1 MPADYLF
8 YWKPEQAK
16 LDWGK
21 PLIHAAS
28 NQYGSV
34 RPGDTVW
41 IVTARPGG
49 RLVLLNRL
57 RVHEGPLSQRQA
69 ARRLGERPDDLYE
82 AKYHILSDE
91 ADMEPVREVELADIA
106 ASLRFESTR
115 DRLDVSGGRIKAQQ
129 LQRMRRLTPESTA
142 LLRARWGS
150 VGAIPDSAVTAKP
163 ASSAGAGF
171 GDAEAN
177 REVERAAVA
186 HVTMLLIKEGW
197 IVTSKER
204 DKIGYDLLSVRG
216 NDERHVEVKGV
227 RGSVPDFLITCRER
241 DLARSDPM
249 FSLFVVTNA
258 LDSPAVRSIPGIELE
273 KRYRFEAWQ
282 YHAVALD

>member
-115 DRLDVSGGRIKAQQ
+115 DRLERNGRGGHAGV
-129 LQRMRRLTPESTA
+129 
-142 LLRARWGS
+142 LRHLA
-150 VGAIPDSAVTAKP
+150 T
-163 ASSAGAGF
+163 
-171 GDAEAN
+171 
-177 REVERAAVA
+177 
-186 HVTMLLIKEGW
+186 
-197 IVTSKER
+197 
-204 DKIGYDLLSVRG
+204 
-216 NDERHVEVKGV
+216 ERH
-227 RGSVPDFLITCRER
+227 
-241 DLARSDPM
+241 DL
-249 FSLFVVTNA
+249 
-258 LDSPAVRSIPGIELE
+258 
-273 KRYRFEAWQ
+273 
-282 YHAVALD
+282 VAA